1 MNLDIFSLTDL
12 ASNITNR
19 FSVLSGLSFIS
30 IVSVPAT
37 EAAKRPWS
45 RVSRKRWNQTT
56 LQNEYHQCKTVW
68 PVAQTEA
75 LFLPEFPVGIEE
87 KLKLILLG
95 EISRGAFGQVFHVRC
110 STSHKEYAMK
120 VLSKSQVCSLDSV
133 RQVKQEVMI
142 QHVCSHH
149 PFIAPLTHFW
159 QTRKL
164 LIIMTEYIG
173 YGELHQLWRS
183 LGRLPE
189 QLLSLYVAE
198 IALALD
204 FLHNA
209 GIIYRDLKME
219 NILLDVDGHIKLIDF
234 GLSRWL
240 TYGGHT
246 STICGT
252 LQFMAPEVLKGEE
265 YGHPA
270 DWWSLGIIAYSLY
283 LGHYPVSG
291 YDDHVTMGGAVEKFV
306 YSPPESASKAM
317 KSLITGLLQRS
328 PATRIHTLHQLQKEE
343 LFMHIDFDDVRDKK
357 MSPRLALEKYI
368 EGKSRH
374 NFEEFEGL
382 TSTPKRGM
390 PSSECDL
397 GPNSS
402 IPNKLTRSPLMGG
415 RAIMWDRAKRSCSSP
430 LLSSPLMHPGRL
442 GHHDALIKS
451 VSATGYNGA
460 AVPLLQSPSI
470 EISSRATGFES

>member
-1 MNLDIFSLTDL
+1 MSQKLL
-12 ASNITNR
+12 R
-19 FSVLSGLSFIS
+19 
-30 IVSVPAT
+30 
-37 EAAKRPWS
+37 
-45 RVSRKRWNQTT
+45 
-56 LQNEYHQCKTVW
+56 HKTVFKR
-68 PVAQTEA
+68 A
-75 LFLPEFPVGIEE
+75 
-87 KLKLILLG
+87 
-95 EISRGAFGQVFHVRC
+95 
-110 STSHKEYAMK
+110 TSHIRVQSSPLCYAFCYCH
-120 VLSKSQVCSLDSV
+120 QVCSLDSV

-291 YDDHVTMGGAVEKFV
+291 YDDHVT
-306 YSPPESASKAM
+306 
-317 KSLITGLLQRS
+317 
-328 PATRIHTLHQLQKEE
+328 
-343 LFMHIDFDDVRDKK
+343 
-357 MSPRLALEKYI
+357 
-368 EGKSRH
+368 
-374 NFEEFEGL
+374 
-382 TSTPKRGM
+382 
-390 PSSECDL
+390 
-397 GPNSS
+397 
-402 IPNKLTRSPLMGG
+402 
-415 RAIMWDRAKRSCSSP
+415 
-430 LLSSPLMHPGRL
+430 
-442 GHHDALIKS
+442 
-451 VSATGYNGA
+451 
-460 AVPLLQSPSI
+460 
-470 EISSRATGFES
+470 